1 MELQLALQLLE
12 SFANAPHGVAT
23 MHQSIRGTTD
33 VVGLGDS

>member
-23 MHQSIRGTTD
+23 MRRSVHGTTG
-33 VVGLGDS
+33 VVDLDDS